1 MNHLTDSQLNEYLD
15 GRLVAD
21 ERRAVAIHLGSCDGC
36 RMRLGEIQLVFDRL
50 ADLSE
55 APLSHDLTP
64 AILTRIPQKSP
75 PFLTPVYAL
84 QFAVVLGVLVWFASG
99 VTRFFKPPILALPA
113 LMDIKG
119 FHLPQISL
127 SRLISFIPSFNL
139 QSLTINFL
147 LTAPNFQFNSIAPA
161 GGDFHIT
168 FHKFQYWIDR
178 LPAFQGPLPNSLLF
192 LIILSVLLL
201 WSVGNM
207 LLLCD
212 HPEAKK

>member
-15 GRLVAD
+15 DQLGAD
-21 ERRAVAIHLGSCDGC
+21 ERRVVDVHLGSCDSC
-36 RMRLGEIQLVFDRL
+36 RMRLGEFQLVFDRL
-50 ADLSE
+50 AALSE
-55 APLSHDLTP
+55 APLSHDLRSG
-64 AILTRIPQKSP
+64 ILMRLPQKSP
-75 PFLTPVYAL
+75 PLLTPFYAL
-84 QFAVVLGVLVWFASG
+84 QFAVVFGVLVWFSSEAA
-99 VTRFFKPPILALPA
+99 RFFKPPILAMPV
-113 LMDIKG
+113 LMGIKG

-127 SRLISFIPSFNL
+127 SQLTSLFPSFNL

-147 LTAPNFQFNSIAPA
+147 LMAPNFQFNSTAPA

-178 LPAFQGPLPNSLLF
+178 LPAFQVPLPNSLLF

-207 LLLCD
+207 LLLRD
-212 HPEAKK
+212 HPEAKN